1 MIKLK
6 QTLLTLLLL
15 LFFTRIQAYEVK
27 LKLLLEGPLQGSY
40 MSTLIHGELKKMNPS
55 APLDAVDIVQI
66 ELRNSIQSQ
75 AVETKKAYLLKDGTV
90 VDYVTLQ
97 PNLVFNA
104 SGNAY
109 YIVVKHRNHL
119 PIASK
124 TAVNHQSFC
133 DLTLP
138 TQVYGEAKLVNG
150 KSVMIAGNVH
160 NEPGDVNEINASDFF
175 YVSQA
180 MDNHL
185 TGYVSEDVNL
195 DGVVN
200 EKDLQIVK
208 NHSEKLYFSQIQ

>member
-1 MIKLK
+1 
-6 QTLLTLLLL
+6 
-15 LFFTRIQAYEVK
+15 
-27 LKLLLEGPLQGSY
+27 
-40 MSTLIHGELKKMNPS
+40 MSTLILGELKKMNPS

-75 AVETKKAYLLKDGTV
+75 AVETKNAYLLKDGTV

-124 TAVNHQSFC
+124 TVVNHQSFC

-138 TQVYGEAKLVNG
+138 SQVYGEAKLVNG

>member
-1 MIKLK
+1 MNKK
-6 QTLLTLLLL
+6 NQFLLTLLLL
-15 LFFTRIQAYEVK
+15 LFYAQSYAFEVK
-27 LKLLLEGPLQGSY
+27 TKVFLEGPFQGTF
-40 MSTLIHGELKKMNPS
+40 MSTHLNTELKKIHS
-55 APLDAVDIVQI
+55 HAPLDAVDIVQV

-138 TQVYGEAKLVNG
+138 SQVYGEAKLVNG

-195 DGVVN
+195 DGIIN

-208 NHSEKLYFSQIQ
+208 NHSEKLYFSQIP